1 MSKRQESTRKMMEQF
16 PELKEHGYTIPEIA
30 EKFGLSWTTVYN
42 VLGIIAQE
50 NGQTREE
57 LLDCPMS
64 PDHSGRVST
73 KGRKFDL
80 EEFYETAIQAKARIE
95 RMKDLIDIALTEE

>member
-1 MSKRQESTRKMMEQF
+1 VGKQQESTRTMMEQF
-16 PELKEHGYTIPEIA
+16 LKLKEHGCTIPEIA

-42 VLGIIAQE
+42 ALGEIAKE

-57 LLDCPMS
+57 LLDRPMS

-73 KGRKFDL
+73 KGRKLDL
-80 EEFYETAIQAKARIE
+80 EEFRETANQAKARIE
-95 RMKDLIDIALTEE
+95 KMEELIDIALTEE